1 VLGSSLAGE
10 RLRAIATIQVM
21 GEATAVSN

>member
-1 VLGSSLAGE
+1 VLDSSLAGE

-21 GEATAVSN
+21 GEATAGSN